1 MQAFL
6 TLALLLARATPAA
19 RTLQRFMVNVSLRT
33 PVLGLESHPDRV
45 VLPMTIIREFLQW
58 LESAPANERAEA
70 ASALARAFLCSD
82 LTADE
87 LAPAEGLMLKLL
99 DDPSP
104 LVRRA
109 LADAL
114 AASAAA
120 PPAVIVALAG
130 DQPQIAAP
138 VYALSPLLIDAELV
152 EGVAT
157 GGDAV
162 QTAIA
167 SRAVLP
173 SAVAAALAELGN
185 AEACQILAENE
196 GAEIAP
202 LSINRIA
209 DRFGEVAAIRD
220 ALLAR
225 DDLPA
230 ATRQNLVM
238 RLSQKLAD
246 FVAERSWLEDNR
258 AERVAREACEKA
270 TVTIAADSA
279 KSELQ
284 PLIRHLRA
292 SGQLTAGLVLRAL
305 LSGNVTLFE
314 EALAEL
320 SGMPLRRVS
329 ALVHDRIGSGL
340 LALFE
345 KARLPTSMHAA
356 FIEAIK
362 AMRDGFAENAGEARL
377 QRRMVERV
385 LSACENADTGDVAPL
400 ITLLRRFATEAA
412 RDEARRFCDEL
423 AAPAPQ
429 QLTYSAA
436 A

>member
-1 MQAFL
+1 MWF
-6 TLALLLARATPAA
+6 P
-19 RTLQRFMVNVSLRT
+19 
-33 PVLGLESHPDRV
+33 
-45 VLPMTIIREFLQW
+45 PMTIIRDFLQW
-58 LESAPANERAEA
+58 LDSAPANERAEA
-70 ASALARAFLCSD
+70 AGALARAYLCSD
-82 LTADE
+82 LTLDE

-114 AASAAA
+114 APSPAA
-120 PPAVIVALAG
+120 PPAVIIALAG

-138 VYALSPLLIDAELV
+138 VYALSPLLIDADLV
-152 EGVAT
+152 DGVAT

-162 QTAIA
+162 QAAIA

-173 SAVAAALAELGN
+173 SAVAAALAELGS
-185 AEACQILAENE
+185 AEACQILAEND
-196 GAEIAP
+196 GAEIAA
-202 LSINRIA
+202 LSIDRLVV
-209 DRFGEVAAIRD
+209 RFGELAVVRD

-230 ATRQNLVM
+230 ATRHNLVT
-238 RLSQKLAD
+238 RLSQTLAG
-246 FVAERSWLEDNR
+246 FVVDRSWLGEDR
-258 AERVAREACEKA
+258 ARRIAREACEKA
-270 TVTIAADSA
+270 TVAIAADSPKA
-279 KSELQ
+279 EMR

-305 LSGNVTLFE
+305 LSGNLGLFE

-320 SGMPLRRVS
+320 SGMPHGRVS
-329 ALVHDRIGSGL
+329 ALIHDRIGSGL

-345 KARLPTSMHAA
+345 KAQLPVSMHAT
-356 FIEAIK
+356 FKEAIK
-362 AMRDGFAENAGEARL
+362 AMREGLAEDADEARL

-385 LSACENADTGDVAPL
+385 LGACEKADPGDVAPL
-400 ITLLRRFATEAA
+400 VTLLRRFAAEAA
-412 RDEARRFCDEL
+412 RDEARLFCDEL
-423 AAPAPQ
+423 VAEPL

>member
-1 MQAFL
+1 
-6 TLALLLARATPAA
+6 
-19 RTLQRFMVNVSLRT
+19 
-33 PVLGLESHPDRV
+33 
-45 VLPMTIIREFLQW
+45 MTIIREFLQW

-87 LAPAEGLMLKLL
+87 LVPAEGLMLKLL

-114 AASAAA
+114 APSSAA

-167 SRAVLP
+167 SRAVP
-173 SAVAAALAELGN
+173 PAAVAAALAEVGN
-185 AEACQILAENE
+185 AEACQILAENA

-202 LSINRIA
+202 LSIDRMA

-258 AERVAREACEKA
+258 AERIAREACEKA

-292 SGQLTAGLVLRAL
+292 SGQLTAGLVLRAV
-305 LSGNVTLFE
+305 LSGNISLFE

-340 LALFE
+340 FALFE
-345 KARLPTSMHAA
+345 KAKLPTSMHAA
-356 FIEAIK
+356 FTEAIK
-362 AMRDGFAENAGEARL
+362 AMRDGFAENTDEARL

-385 LSACENADTGDVAPL
+385 LSACENADSGDVAPL

-412 RDEARRFCDEL
+412 RDEARLFCDEL
-423 AAPAPQ
+423 AAPPP

>member
-1 MQAFL
+1 
-6 TLALLLARATPAA
+6 
-19 RTLQRFMVNVSLRT
+19 
-33 PVLGLESHPDRV
+33 
-45 VLPMTIIREFLQW
+45 MTIVRDFLKW
-58 LESAPANERAEA
+58 LDSAPANERAEA
-70 ASALARAFLCSD
+70 AGALGRAYLCCD

-114 AASAAA
+114 AASATA
-120 PPAVIVALAG
+120 PAPVIIALAT

-138 VYALSPLLIDAELV
+138 IYALSPLLIDAELV
-152 EGVAT
+152 DGVAT
-157 GGDAV
+157 GGEAV
-162 QTAIA
+162 QAAIA

-173 SAVAAALAELGN
+173 AAVAAALVELGSS
-185 AEACQILAENE
+185 EACQILAEND

-202 LSINRIA
+202 LSIDRMA
-209 DRFGEVAAIRD
+209 ERFGDVAVIRD

-230 ATRQNLVM
+230 ATRQNLVT
-238 RLSQKLAD
+238 RLSQTLAG
-246 FVAERSWLEDNR
+246 FVVDRSWLEEDR
-258 AERVAREACEKA
+258 ARRIAREACEKA
-270 TVTIAADSA
+270 TVTIAADSRQA
-279 KSELQ
+279 ELR
-284 PLIRHLRA
+284 PLIRHLCA

-305 LSGNVTLFE
+305 LSGNIALFE

-320 SGMPLRRVS
+320 SGMPLARVS

-340 LALFE
+340 RPLFE
-345 KARLPTSMHAA
+345 KAQLPASMHAA
-356 FIEAIK
+356 FKEAIK
-362 AMRDGFAENAGEARL
+362 AMREGLVEDTGDARL

-385 LSACENADTGDVAPL
+385 LAACETADASDVAPL

-412 RDEARRFCDEL
+412 REEARLFCDEI
-423 AAPAPQ
+423 AAELPAIA
-429 QLTYSAA
+429 YSAA

>member
-1 MQAFL
+1 
-6 TLALLLARATPAA
+6 
-19 RTLQRFMVNVSLRT
+19 
-33 PVLGLESHPDRV
+33 
-45 VLPMTIIREFLQW
+45 MTIIRNFLQW
-58 LESAPANERAEA
+58 LDSAPANERAEA
-70 ASALARAFLCSD
+70 AGTLARAYLCSD
-82 LTADE
+82 LTLDE

-114 AASAAA
+114 APSAAA
-120 PPAVIVALAG
+120 PPAVIIALAG

-138 VYALSPLLIDAELV
+138 VYALSPLLIDADLV
-152 EGVAT
+152 DGVAT

-162 QTAIA
+162 QAAIA

-173 SAVAAALAELGN
+173 SAVAAALAELGS
-185 AEACQILAENE
+185 AEACQILAEND
-196 GAEIAP
+196 GAEIAA
-202 LSINRIA
+202 LSIDRLVV
-209 DRFGEVAAIRD
+209 RFGELAVVRD

-230 ATRQNLVM
+230 ATRHNLVT
-238 RLSQKLAD
+238 RLSQTLAG
-246 FVAERSWLEDNR
+246 FVVDRSWLGEDR
-258 AERVAREACEKA
+258 ARRIAREACEKA
-270 TVTIAADSA
+270 TVAIAADSPKA
-279 KSELQ
+279 EMR

-305 LSGNVTLFE
+305 LSGNLGLFE

-329 ALVHDRIGSGL
+329 GLVHDRFESGL

-345 KARLPTSMHAA
+345 KAQLPASMHVA
-356 FIEAIK
+356 FKEAIK
-362 AMRDGFAENAGEARL
+362 AMREGFAEDADEARL

-385 LSACENADTGDVAPL
+385 LSACETADMSDVAPL
-400 ITLLRRFATEAA
+400 ITLLRRFAAEAA
-412 RDEARRFCDEL
+412 REEARQFCDEL
-423 AAPAPQ
+423 AAEPL

>member
-1 MQAFL
+1 
-6 TLALLLARATPAA
+6 
-19 RTLQRFMVNVSLRT
+19 MVNVLLRR
-33 PVLGLESHPDRV
+33 PILGLESHLDRV
-45 VLPMTIIREFLQW
+45 VRLMTIIRDFLQW
-58 LESAPANERAEA
+58 LGSAPANERAEA
-70 ASALARAFLCSD
+70 AGTLARAYLCCD

-114 AASAAA
+114 APSPAA
-120 PPAVIVALAG
+120 PAPVIIALAS

-138 VYALSPLLIDAELV
+138 VYALSPLLIDADLV
-152 EGVAT
+152 DGVAT
-157 GGDAV
+157 GGAAV
-162 QTAIA
+162 QAAIA

-173 SAVAAALAELGN
+173 SAVTAALAELGS
-185 AEACQILAENE
+185 AEACQILAEND

-202 LSINRIA
+202 LSIDRIVE
-209 DRFGEVAAIRD
+209 RFGEVAIIRD
-220 ALLAR
+220 ALLTR
-225 DDLPA
+225 DDLAA
-230 ATRQNLVM
+230 ATRQNLVT
-238 RLSQKLAD
+238 RLSQRLAG
-246 FVAERSWLEDNR
+246 FVVGRSWLEEDR
-258 AERVAREACEKA
+258 ARRVVREACEKA
-270 TVTIAADSA
+270 TVAIAADSPQA
-279 KSELQ
+279 ELQ
-284 PLIRHLRA
+284 PLIRHLCA

-305 LSGNVTLFE
+305 LSGNIALFE

-345 KARLPTSMHAA
+345 KAQLPASMHAA
-356 FIEAIK
+356 FKEAIK
-362 AMRDGFAENAGEARL
+362 AMRDGFAEDADDARL

-385 LSACENADTGDVAPL
+385 LRACENAEIADVAPL
-400 ITLLRRFATEAA
+400 ITLLRRFAAEAA
-412 RDEARRFCDEL
+412 REEARLLCDEL
-423 AAPAPQ
+423 AAEPPQ
-429 QLTYSAA
+429 LIYSAA

>member
-1 MQAFL
+1 
-6 TLALLLARATPAA
+6 
-19 RTLQRFMVNVSLRT
+19 
-33 PVLGLESHPDRV
+33 
-45 VLPMTIIREFLQW
+45 MTIIRDFLQW
-58 LESAPANERAEA
+58 LASAPANERAEA
-70 ASALARAFLCSD
+70 AGALARAYLCSD

-114 AASAAA
+114 AASSVA
-120 PPAVIVALAG
+120 PAPVIIALAA

-138 VYALSPLLIDAELV
+138 VYALSPLLIDADLV

-157 GGDAV
+157 GGEAV
-162 QTAIA
+162 QAAIA

-185 AEACQILAENE
+185 TEACQILAEND

-202 LSINRIA
+202 LSIDRIVE
-209 DRFGEVAAIRD
+209 RFGEVAAIRD
-220 ALLAR
+220 ALLER

-230 ATRQNLVM
+230 ATRQNLVT
-238 RLSQKLAD
+238 RLSQTLAD
-246 FVAERSWLEDNR
+246 FVIERSWLEADR
-258 AERVAREACEKA
+258 ARRIAREACEKA
-270 TVTIAADSA
+270 TVTIAADSPQA
-279 KSELQ
+279 ELR
-284 PLIRHLRA
+284 PLIRHLCA

-305 LSGNVTLFE
+305 LSGNIALFE

-345 KARLPTSMHAA
+345 KAQLPAAMHAA
-356 FIEAIK
+356 FKEAVK
-362 AMRDGFAENAGEARL
+362 AMRDGFAEDAGDARL

-385 LSACENADTGDVAPL
+385 LIACENADMAAALGDVGPL

-412 RDEARRFCDEL
+412 REEARLFCDEL
-423 AAPAPQ
+423 AAEPPR
-429 QLTYSAA
+429 LTYSAA